1 MIRPLRKTATPT
13 IALIMCGALLM
24 QRPLAA
30 QRKSSIEPYQN
41 PFAVKT
47 HVDGSPLLIDGRFEF
62 YMFPGARRERTPDR
76 QMTCGERIAVTT
88 VNVAAQLIRS
98 AVRRR

>member
-1 MIRPLRKTATPT
+1 
-13 IALIMCGALLM
+13 M

-30 QRKSSIEPYQN
+30 QRKSSIVPYQN

-62 YMFPGARRERTPDR
+62 YLFPGARRERTPDR
-76 QMTCGERIAVTT
+76 QASCGERIAVTT